1 MIHAAIVEDDAHDM
15 ELIKEY
21 VDRYA
26 RERQQKFTITEFTDG
41 KDIVNGYTATYDLI
55 LMDIEMK
62 FMDGMQAA
70 QSIRKMDQKVELIF
84 ITNMPQYAIQGYKVN
99 ALDYMLKPVSYFAFA
114 ASMDKALSRIGNGA
128 KAYVTIDEKG
138 GKLKLSEEQ
147 ITYLEVL
154 DHTLYYHTTKG
165 SYQAKGTLRDAAEK
179 LDPHRFCFCNRCYL
193 VNLDYVEQYVG
204 NTVTVNGDTLTVS
217 RSRRKPFLDAL
228 NERMNGETK

>member
-15 ELIKEY
+15 EQLKGY
-21 VDRYA
+21 LDRYA

-41 KDIVNGYTATYDLI
+41 EEIVNGYTAAYDLI
-55 LMDIEMK
+55 LMDIEMQ

-70 QSIRKMDQKVELIF
+70 QNIRKVDQDVELIF

-114 ASMDKALSRIGNGA
+114 ASMDKAIQRIGDGE
-128 KAYVTIDEKG
+128 KACVVIHTKG
-138 GKLKLSEEQ
+138 GKMKLEEEQ

-154 DHTLYYHTTKG
+154 DHTLFYHTTEE
-165 SYQAKGTLRDAAEK
+165 SYEAKGTLRDAAAR
-179 LDPHRFCFCNRCYL
+179 LDPGRFCFCNRCYL
-193 VNLDYVEQYVG
+193 VNLDYVEQYAG